1 MNCILIDDEKPA
13 LGLLEDNVN
22 QIPFLNTIATCRN
35 PLQLSN
41 LLEKNTVDLIFLDIQ
56 MPYLN
61 GLDLLKSIKN
71 PPMAILV
78 TAYQEH
84 ALDGFNLDVVDYLL
98 KPVPFNRFLKAANK
112 AHEIYL
118 SKQKRV
124 SPENDY
130 VFVNANYSLVKV
142 KIQDITFIEGL
153 KDYVRIHLSNGK
165 PIITRLGLKGL
176 EERLGVTKFIRIHK
190 SYIIALD
197 KIESIQKSQL
207 IIAGEEIPIGNGYRD
222 LLQEYINSK
231 NL

>member
-13 LGLLEDNVN
+13 LELLEDNVN

-35 PLQLSN
+35 PLQLPS
-41 LLEKNTVDLIFLDIQ
+41 LLEKNTIDLIFLDIH
-56 MPYLN
+56 MPGLN

-84 ALDGFNLDVVDYLL
+84 ALDGFNLDVVDYLV

-118 SKQKRV
+118 SKQKRAL
-124 SPENDY
+124 PENDY

-153 KDYVRIHLSNGK
+153 KDYVRIHHSHGK

-176 EERLGVTKFIRIHK
+176 EERLGVNRFIRIHK

-207 IIAGEEIPIGNGYRD
+207 IIAGEEIPIGNGYRE
-222 LLQEYINSK
+222 LLQGYINCK